1 MKKRLLITPTGYF
14 NTGSS
19 AITHMLTEIE
29 GVENSSGVYEMRIL
43 FDPDCISDLE
53 YNLIE
58 NPHRQN
64 TSFALQRFQTSSA
77 VFLFKTPLYP
87 KYFCNSR

>member
-58 NPHRQN
+58 NPHRTKYKFCVTEIQKIY
-64 TSFALQRFQTSSA
+64 RF
-77 VFLFKTPLYP
+77 
-87 KYFCNSR
+87 

>member
-64 TSFALQRFQTSSA
+64 TSFALQRF
-77 VFLFKTPLYP
+77 KRYIDYPLAEL
-87 KYFCNSR
+87 KR